1 MLQLDG
7 WIGSDCLGRDHCIR
21 DEPSRSIPVTSVTAT
36 PSIRNAIDSGSVK
49 CAQFGQATE
58 TEGEMTIGIVL
69 HNNESTLPNDLF
81 VSVNDLNQAGGPA
94 ILVNQRINVDQ
105 TFALN
110 VQDDQNGNG
119 NITWTAAA
127 VDGSKSL
134 NATVSV
140 TDGQTVDVTSW

>member
-1 MLQLDG
+1 
-7 WIGSDCLGRDHCIR
+7 
-21 DEPSRSIPVTSVTAT
+21 
-36 PSIRNAIDSGSVK
+36 
-49 CAQFGQATE
+49 
-58 TEGEMTIGIVL
+58 MTIGIVL
-69 HNNESTLPNDLF
+69 RNNERTLPNDLF

>member
-1 MLQLDG
+1 
-7 WIGSDCLGRDHCIR
+7 
-21 DEPSRSIPVTSVTAT
+21 
-36 PSIRNAIDSGSVK
+36 
-49 CAQFGQATE
+49 
-58 TEGEMTIGIVL
+58 MTIGIVL
-69 HNNESTLPNDLF
+69 HNNERNLPNDLF

>member
-1 MLQLDG
+1 
-7 WIGSDCLGRDHCIR
+7 
-21 DEPSRSIPVTSVTAT
+21 
-36 PSIRNAIDSGSVK
+36 
-49 CAQFGQATE
+49 
-58 TEGEMTIGIVL
+58 VL
-69 HNNESTLPNDLF
+69 HNNERTVPNDLF

>member
-1 MLQLDG
+1 M
-7 WIGSDCLGRDHCIR
+7 
-21 DEPSRSIPVTSVTAT
+21 
-36 PSIRNAIDSGSVK
+36 
-49 CAQFGQATE
+49 
-58 TEGEMTIGIVL
+58 IGIVL
-69 HNNESTLPNDLF
+69 HNNERTVASDLF
-81 VSVNDLNQAGGPA
+81 VSVQDMNLAGQPVVLA
-94 ILVNQRINVDQ
+94 NQRINVDQ

-140 TDGQTVDVTSW
+140 TDGQQVEVTSW

>member
-1 MLQLDG
+1 M
-7 WIGSDCLGRDHCIR
+7 
-21 DEPSRSIPVTSVTAT
+21 
-36 PSIRNAIDSGSVK
+36 
-49 CAQFGQATE
+49 
-58 TEGEMTIGIVL
+58 IGIIL
-69 HNNESTLPNDLF
+69 HNNERTLPNDLF
-81 VSVNDLNQAGGPA
+81 VTVNDLNQAGGPA

-105 TFALN
+105 TFALNN

-140 TDGQTVDVTSW
+140 TDGQQVEVTSW